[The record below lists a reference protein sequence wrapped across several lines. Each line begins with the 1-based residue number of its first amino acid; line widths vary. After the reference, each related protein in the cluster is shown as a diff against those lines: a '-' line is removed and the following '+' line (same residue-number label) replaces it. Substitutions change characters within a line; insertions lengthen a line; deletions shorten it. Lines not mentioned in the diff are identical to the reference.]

1 MSEKTFQNK
10 LRQFI
15 RILKQEQKDLI
26 KDDGQAVT
34 EAVSQK
40 EGFLS
45 FFNDYQGAVG
55 QATKDLIS
63 TIQELQQTNLLLTQ
77 QALAYQQKMMDTI
90 QNSLEKQKAPY
101 GKNPYG
107 NSATQQEKIGP
118 AIVDQAF

>member
-1 MSEKTFQNK
+1 MNEKAFQNK

-34 EAVSQK
+34 EAVNQK

-45 FFNDYQGAVG
+45 YFNDYQGSVG
-55 QATKDLIS
+55 HVTKDLIN

-77 QALAYQQKMMDTI
+77 QAIAYQQKMMETI
-90 QNSLEKQKAPY
+90 QNSLEKQKTPY
-101 GKNPYG
+101 GKTPYG
-107 NSATQQEKIGP
+107 SSATQQEKIGP